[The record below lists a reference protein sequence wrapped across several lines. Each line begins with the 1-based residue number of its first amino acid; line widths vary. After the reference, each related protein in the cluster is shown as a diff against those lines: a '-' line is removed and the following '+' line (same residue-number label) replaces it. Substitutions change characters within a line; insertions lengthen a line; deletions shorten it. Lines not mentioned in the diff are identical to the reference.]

1 MNKNTKLEIATE
13 IMANKIAK
21 TSRAKNG
28 IVDEEMKKLL
38 EERTRMYQYD
48 EEIIDKIINIYGK
61 EMKN

>member
-1 MNKNTKLEIATE
+1 MNNNTKLEIAVE

-21 TSRAKNG
+21 KSIEKNG
-28 IVDEEMKKLL
+28 IVDEELKELL
-38 EERTRMYQYD
+38 EERNKMYQFD